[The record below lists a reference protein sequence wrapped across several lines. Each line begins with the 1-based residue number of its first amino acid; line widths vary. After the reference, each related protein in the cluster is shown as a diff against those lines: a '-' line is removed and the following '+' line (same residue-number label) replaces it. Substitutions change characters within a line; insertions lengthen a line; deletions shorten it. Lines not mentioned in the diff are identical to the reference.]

1 MRDGLRGDDL
11 HERAPERDGS
21 ADSPVVAVMNGK
33 GGVGKSTLA
42 VGLCAYT
49 AHTHGTG
56 LLVDCDPQATAYEI
70 TQTLSAPGYDAVH
83 ELDASQLNK
92 IRQASGYD
100 LIVIDCPGSLEGRDV
115 LAAVLACT
123 DFALIPYD
131 HEVTSL
137 APTVRTARFAADRGV
152 PCSVVVNNVDPRL
165 GAAHLLDAWAR
176 LDDLGVPH
184 FRTAIRRYRAWSTSL
199 ASGIPITRYTGHHAR
214 DARDDLAG
222 VMTELLR
229 NMP

>member
-1 MRDGLRGDDL
+1 MGQD
-11 HERAPERDGS
+11 PEGAAQPS
-21 ADSPVVAVMNGK
+21 DSPVVAVMNGK

-42 VGLCAYT
+42 LGLCAYT

-56 LLVDCDPQATAYEI
+56 LLVDCDPQGTSYEI
-70 TQTLSAPGYDAVH
+70 TGLLADPGYEVMH
-83 ELDASQLNK
+83 ELDASQLDK
-92 IRQASGYD
+92 IRRLRGYD
-100 LIVIDCPGSLEGRDV
+100 LIVVDCPGSLEGHDV

-137 APTVRTARFAADRGV
+137 PATVKTAHFAAARGV
-152 PCSVVVNNVDPRL
+152 PCAVVVNNVDPRL

-184 FRTAIRRYRAWSTSL
+184 FRTAIRRYRVWSTSL
-199 ASGIPITRYTGHHAR
+199 AAGVPITRYAGHHAR
-214 DARDDLAG
+214 DARDDLAA